1 MKKWITI
8 IFILVFNSVF
18 STIDSL
24 REPIVWRQMSLFPDS
39 NNYYVFFGGPGS
51 VFRSL
56 SFSQNIFSLYDHH
69 FIFSREQSDMP
80 FIKNLSPIVD
90 VQYILGD
97 ELEQNLSLY
106 HNQSISDRSHY
117 AISFLKRSHD
127 GYYDNQATN
136 NNFFQMNY
144 VNQTFDSSYNIL
156 IGLKHHRI
164 YQQHNGGLTRDSS
177 FINSLDFSSNRKI
190 LNINMDHAYSS
201 EKFWRAFIN
210 QQWTINKPSD
220 SISKSNIEKIFFHSS
235 IERKSRTYFDSLN
248 ADLFLYNYNN
258 SLSTNDSLF
267 LDILSNKLNYC
278 FSSERDSVIS
288 SYSIGWNSQLIAQRN
303 HLIDTLLTNQSIELN
318 YSKINQNSI
327 LKLDG
332 DFFLFGYKKNNYSL
346 NLFFKRKIF
355 NHKLFKFSANIKKF
369 KPVFEINSFQS
380 NHHLW
385 QNNQLKDVLFWNL
398 TGLLSNRTFNFKT
411 EYHSIYQPV
420 YFKRFDIPQQYDSA
434 AQVIKTSISHNFSN
448 KKVRVFSEIIYQ
460 FQGGPN
466 IFQLPNWIGQL
477 KFNYIL
483 INKKNNLKIEAGCNL
498 RAFSSYYLPSYLPEI
513 NQFSISNE
521 ILHKNYGTI
530 DFLIKTTIKDV
541 TVFGMVTH
549 LNSGLMGYN
558 YFSSLHY
565 PSPDR
570 YIKFGLKWSFLD

>member
-1 MKKWITI
+1 MLTVVKNFGEHLLIS
-8 IFILVFNSVF
+8 NGP
-18 STIDSL
+18 ST
-24 REPIVWRQMSLFPDS
+24 
-39 NNYYVFFGGPGS
+39 N
-51 VFRSL
+51 
-56 SFSQNIFSLYDHH
+56 
-69 FIFSREQSDMP
+69 
-80 FIKNLSPIVD
+80 
-90 VQYILGD
+90 
-97 ELEQNLSLY
+97 
-106 HNQSISDRSHY
+106 
-117 AISFLKRSHD
+117 
-127 GYYDNQATN
+127 
-136 NNFFQMNY
+136 
-144 VNQTFDSSYNIL
+144 
-156 IGLKHHRI
+156 HRI
-164 YQQHNGGLTRDSS
+164 LYL
-177 FINSLDFSSNRKI
+177 
-190 LNINMDHAYSS
+190 
-201 EKFWRAFIN
+201 
-210 QQWTINKPSD
+210 
-220 SISKSNIEKIFFHSS
+220 KSNIEKIFFHSS

-521 ILHKNYGTI
+521 ILHKNYGTV

>member
-1 MKKWITI
+1 MKNCITI
-8 IFILVFNSVF
+8 IFILVFNSAF
-18 STIDSL
+18 SSSDSL
-24 REPIVWRQMSLFPDS
+24 RNPFVWRQMSLFPDS
-39 NNYYVFFGGPGS
+39 NNYHVFFGGPGS

-56 SFSQNIFSLYDHH
+56 SFSQNVFLTYDNH

-80 FIKNLSPIVD
+80 YIKNLSPIVD

-106 HNQSISDRSHY
+106 HNQSISDKSHY

-127 GYYDNQATN
+127 GYYANQATN
-136 NNFFQMNY
+136 NNFFQLNY
-144 VNQTFDSSYNIL
+144 LNQSFDSSYNIL

-164 YQQHNGGLTRDSS
+164 YQQQNGGLSNDSL
-177 FINSLDFSSNRKI
+177 FINSLDFSTNRKV

-210 QQWTINKPSD
+210 QQWTFKKQSD
-220 SISKSNIEKIFFHSS
+220 STFKSSIKKLFFNTS

-258 SLSTNDSLF
+258 SFSSNDTLS

-278 FSSERDSVIS
+278 IKSVKDSVIS
-288 SYSIGWNSQLIAQRN
+288 SYSLGWNSQVIAQKN
-303 HLIDTLLTNQSIELN
+303 HLIDTLLNNQSTEFN
-318 YSKINQNSI
+318 YSKINQKST
-327 LKLDG
+327 LKLYA

-355 NHKLFKFSANIKKF
+355 NNKVFKFSANMKKY
-369 KPVFEINSFQS
+369 KPVFEINTFQS
-380 NHHLW
+380 NHHMW
-385 QNNQLKDVLFWNL
+385 DNNQFNDVLFWNI
-398 TGLLSNRTFNFKT
+398 TGLLSHRTFNLKT
-411 EYHSIYQPV
+411 EYHSISRPI

-448 KKVRVFSEIIYQ
+448 NKLNIFSEITYQ
-460 FQGGPN
+460 YQGGPK

-483 INKKNNLKIEAGCNL
+483 INKKSNLKIEAGCNL
-498 RAFSSYYLPSYLPEI
+498 RAFSSYYLPVYLPEI

-521 ILHKNYGTI
+521 FLQQNYAMV
-530 DFLIKTTIKDV
+530 DLIIKATIKDV

>member
-8 IFILVFNSVF
+8 IFILVFNSAF

-39 NNYYVFFGGPGS
+39 NNYHVFFGGPGS

-69 FIFSREQSDMP
+69 FIFSSEQVDMP

-144 VNQTFDSSYNIL
+144 VNQTVDSSYNIL
-156 IGLKHHRI
+156 VGLKHHRI
-164 YQQHNGGLTRDSS
+164 YQQHNGGLTSDSS

-332 DFFLFGYKKNNYSL
+332 DFFLFGYKKNNHSL

-420 YFKRFDIPQQYDSA
+420 YFKRFDIPQQYDSMFFLLNTCLFPHFLKM
-434 AQVIKTSISHNFSN
+434 INSI
-448 KKVRVFSEIIYQ
+448 
-460 FQGGPN
+460 
-466 IFQLPNWIGQL
+466 
-477 KFNYIL
+477 
-483 INKKNNLKIEAGCNL
+483 
-498 RAFSSYYLPSYLPEI
+498 
-513 NQFSISNE
+513 
-521 ILHKNYGTI
+521 
-530 DFLIKTTIKDV
+530 
-541 TVFGMVTH
+541 
-549 LNSGLMGYN
+549 
-558 YFSSLHY
+558 
-565 PSPDR
+565 
-570 YIKFGLKWSFLD
+570 